1 MMLALERAP
10 LETGLMY
17 SALVFLVAAVA
28 VVPLCKRLGLGE
40 VLGYLLAG
48 VAIGPAALGLVSEP
62 EQVLGF
68 SQIGI
73 VFLLFIIGLELKL
86 SRLKLMRQAVFVFGG
101 LQLLTASLAIALIAW
116 LLGLSPT
123 ASLIVGF
130 GLGLSSTPLVLQLL
144 GEGGELQ
151 SRQGRYAFSILLFQD
166 MATIPVLA
174 LIPFLGA
181 GANLDGDSSAMIKN
195 VVLGIGAFV
204 ILILCGRYL
213 LRPLFHQVAKVR
225 SREMFLAAALM
236 VVLGA
241 ALLMEQA
248 GLSMALGAFVA
259 GVLLADSE
267 YRPAIE
273 ADIQPFKGLLLG
285 LFFMAVG
292 MTAQIGLLLEEPVR
306 ILLLV
311 LGLFVVKFL
320 MLLLATR
327 LFRRPWPVALR
338 LGVLMGH
345 GGEFGFV
352 LFSAA
357 LTAGLLEAPLVNT
370 LILIVSLSI
379 ALAPLINALALRS
392 GLLAPKKKPSR
403 DYDQPQRV
411 ENQVLI
417 IGFSRFGQVVGRVLQ
432 NLQIPFTVLD
442 SDPERVDFVR
452 RYGHQVYFGDA
463 SRLDLLEAAGAG
475 RAHLLVLAVSDVDVS
490 MRVAR
495 LIRRRF
501 PRAKLLVRARDRY
514 HAQQLMRL
522 GASVVIREL
531 LLSSLEMS
539 RRVLMELGVE
549 DDVARH
555 TVETFRQHDEHTLAQ
570 QMETT
575 REEQQLA
582 QSHAQ
587 ANQELQELFE
597 ADEESLTP
605 GTLEASST
613 LETPLRRS

>member
-1 MMLALERAP
+1 M
-10 LETGLMY
+10 ETGLLY

-28 VVPLCKRLGLGE
+28 VVPLCKWLGLGE

-48 VAIGPAALGLVSEP
+48 VAIGPAALGLVREP

-86 SRLKLMRQAVFVFGG
+86 SRLKLMRQSVFVFGG
-101 LQLLTASLAIALIAW
+101 LQLLTASLAIALVAW

-123 ASLIVGF
+123 AALIVGF

-181 GANLDGDSSAMIKN
+181 GANLNGNSSEI
-195 VVLGIGAFV
+195 VREIVLGIGAFAL
-204 ILILCGRYL
+204 LILCGRYL
-213 LRPLFHQVAKVR
+213 LRPLFHQVAKMR

-292 MTAQIGLLLEEPVR
+292 MTAQVGLLLEHPLR

-311 LGLFVVKFL
+311 IGLSVLKFL
-320 MLLLATR
+320 MLVVATR
-327 LFRRPWPVALR
+327 LYRRPWTVALR

-357 LTAGLLEAPLVNT
+357 LSASVLEASLVDT

-392 GLLAPKKKPSR
+392 GLLAHKRPTREFDRPR
-403 DYDQPQRV
+403 DHEPR
-411 ENQVLI
+411 VLI

-475 RAHLLVLAVSDVDVS
+475 RAHLLVLAVSEVDMS
-490 MRVAR
+490 LRVAG

-501 PRAKLLVRARDRY
+501 PRARLLARARDRY

-522 GASVVIREL
+522 GVSVVIREL
-531 LLSSLEMS
+531 LLSSLEMT
-539 RRVLMELGVE
+539 RRVLTELGVKDE
-549 DDVARH
+549 IARH
-555 TVETFRQHDEHTLAQ
+555 TIETFRQHDEHTLMR
-570 QMETT
+570 QMEAS
-575 REEQQLA
+575 REEQQQP

-587 ANQELQELFE
+587 ANRELQELFE
-597 ADEESLTP
+597 ADAESLTP
-605 GTLEASST
+605 GTLE
-613 LETPLRRS
+613 TPSPRR

>member
-1 MMLALERAP
+1 MEA
-10 LETGLMY
+10 GLMY

-48 VAIGPAALGLVSEP
+48 VAIGPAALGLVREP

-86 SRLKLMRQAVFVFGG
+86 SRLKLMRRAVFVFGG
-101 LQLLTASLAIALIAW
+101 LQLLTASLAIAVIAW

-123 ASLIVGF
+123 AALIVGF

-144 GEGGELQ
+144 GEGGEMQ

-181 GANLDGDSSAMIKN
+181 GANLDGNSSD
-195 VVLGIGAFV
+195 VLGDIVLGLGAFAL
-204 ILILCGRYL
+204 LILCGRYL
-213 LRPLFHQVAKVR
+213 LRPLFHQVAKMR

-259 GVLLADSE
+259 GVLLAGSE

-292 MTAQIGLLLEEPVR
+292 MTAQVGLLLEEPLR

-311 LGLFVVKFL
+311 LGLSVVKFL
-320 MLLLATR
+320 MLLVATR
-327 LFRRPWPVALR
+327 LFRRPWAVALR

-352 LFSAA
+352 LFSTA
-357 LTAGLLEAPLVNT
+357 LSAGVLEASLADT

-379 ALAPLINALALRS
+379 ALAPLTNALALRS
-392 GLLAPKKKPSR
+392 GLLAHKKPTR
-403 DYDQPQRV
+403 EYDRPQDHEPR
-411 ENQVLI
+411 VLI

-432 NLQIPFTVLD
+432 SLQIPFTVLD

-475 RAHLLVLAVSDVDVS
+475 RAHLLVLAVSEVDMS
-490 MRVAR
+490 LRVAG

-501 PRAKLLVRARDRY
+501 PRARLLARARDRY

-522 GASVVIREL
+522 GVSVVIREL
-531 LLSSLEMS
+531 LLSSLEMT
-539 RRVLMELGVE
+539 RRVLMELGVKDE
-549 DDVARH
+549 IAQH
-555 TVETFRQHDEHTLAQ
+555 TIETFHRHDEHTLAR
-570 QMETT
+570 QMEAS
-575 REEQQLA
+575 REEQQQP

-587 ANQELQELFE
+587 ANRELQELFE
-597 ADEESLTP
+597 ADAESLTP
-605 GTLEASST
+605 GTLE
-613 LETPLRRS
+613 EPPPRP

>member
-1 MMLALERAP
+1 
-10 LETGLMY
+10 MY

-48 VAIGPAALGLVSEP
+48 VAIGPAALGLVREP

-86 SRLKLMRQAVFVFGG
+86 SRLKLMRRAVFVFGG
-101 LQLLTASLAIALIAW
+101 LQLLTASLAIAVIAW

-123 ASLIVGF
+123 AALIVGF

-144 GEGGELQ
+144 GEGGEMQ

-181 GANLDGDSSAMIKN
+181 GANLDGNSSD
-195 VVLGIGAFV
+195 VLGDIVLGLGAFAL
-204 ILILCGRYL
+204 LILCGRYL
-213 LRPLFHQVAKVR
+213 LRPLFHQVAKMR

-259 GVLLADSE
+259 GVLLAGSE

-292 MTAQIGLLLEEPVR
+292 MTAQVGLLLEEPLR

-311 LGLFVVKFL
+311 LGLSVVKFL
-320 MLLLATR
+320 MLLVATR
-327 LFRRPWPVALR
+327 LFRRPWAVALR

-352 LFSAA
+352 LFSTA
-357 LTAGLLEAPLVNT
+357 LSAGVLEASLADT

-379 ALAPLINALALRS
+379 ALAPLTNALALRS
-392 GLLAPKKKPSR
+392 GLLAHKKPTR
-403 DYDQPQRV
+403 EYDRPQDHEPR
-411 ENQVLI
+411 VLI

-432 NLQIPFTVLD
+432 SLQIPFTVLD

-475 RAHLLVLAVSDVDVS
+475 RAHLLVLAVSEVDMS
-490 MRVAR
+490 LRVAG

-501 PRAKLLVRARDRY
+501 PRARLLARARDRY

-522 GASVVIREL
+522 GVSVVIREL
-531 LLSSLEMS
+531 LLSSLEMT
-539 RRVLMELGVE
+539 RRVLMELGVKDE
-549 DDVARH
+549 IAQH
-555 TVETFRQHDEHTLAQ
+555 TIETFHRHDEHTLAR
-570 QMETT
+570 QMEAS
-575 REEQQLA
+575 REEQQQP

-587 ANQELQELFE
+587 ANRELQELFE
-597 ADEESLTP
+597 ADAESLTP
-605 GTLEASST
+605 GTLE
-613 LETPLRRS
+613 EPPPRP

>member
-1 MMLALERAP
+1 MDA
-10 LETGLMY
+10 GLTY

-28 VVPLCKRLGLGE
+28 VVPLCKWLGLGE

-48 VAIGPAALGLVSEP
+48 VAIGPSVLGLVPDP

-86 SRLKLMRQAVFVFGG
+86 SRLKLMRQAVFAFGS
-101 LQLLTASLAIALIAW
+101 LQLVTASLAIALMGW
-116 LLGLSPT
+116 WLGLAPT
-123 ASLIVGF
+123 AALIVGF

-166 MATIPVLA
+166 MATIPLLA

-181 GANLDGDSSAMIKN
+181 DSALDGGAASAFQD
-195 VVLGIGAFV
+195 VGLGIGALAV
-204 ILILCGRYL
+204 LIFGGRYL
-213 LRPLFHQVAKVR
+213 LRPFFHQVARMR

-292 MTAQIGLLLEEPVR
+292 MTAQVELLLAEPLR

-311 LGLFVVKFL
+311 LGLFVVKFF

-327 LFRRPWPVALR
+327 LFRRPWRVGLR
-338 LGVLMGH
+338 LGILMGH

-352 LFSAA
+352 LFSTALAAGVMDAA
-357 LTAGLLEAPLVNT
+357 LVDT

-392 GLLAPKKKPSR
+392 GLLAHKKKPAR
-403 DYDQPQRV
+403 DYDRPEHHRPR
-411 ENQVLI
+411 VLI

-452 RYGHQVYFGDA
+452 RYGHEVYFGDA

-475 RAHLLVLAVSDVDVS
+475 RAHLLVLAVGEVDMS
-490 MRVAR
+490 IRVAS

-501 PRAKLLVRARDRY
+501 PRARLLARARDRY

-522 GASVVIREL
+522 GVSGVIREL
-531 LLSSLEMS
+531 LLSSLEMT
-539 RRVLMELGVE
+539 RRVLLELGVE
-549 DDVARH
+549 DDIARH
-555 TVETFRQHDEHTLAQ
+555 TIETFRQHDEYTLAR
-570 QMETT
+570 QMEAS
-575 REEQQLA
+575 REEQQQP

-587 ANQELQELFE
+587 ANRELQELFQ
-597 ADEESLTP
+597 ADAESLTP
-605 GTLEASST
+605 GTLEA
-613 LETPLRRS
+613 PAPRS

>member
-1 MMLALERAP
+1 M
-10 LETGLMY
+10 ETGLMY

-28 VVPLCKRLGLGE
+28 VVPLCKWLGLGE

-101 LQLLTASLAIALIAW
+101 LQLITASLAIALLAW
-116 LLGLSPT
+116 WLGLAPT
-123 ASLIVGF
+123 AAMIVGF

-151 SRQGRYAFSILLFQD
+151 SRHGRYAFSILLFQD

-181 GANLDGDSSAMIKN
+181 GTDLDGSSSAILKDIG
-195 VVLGIGAFV
+195 LGLGAFV
-204 ILILCGRYL
+204 LLTLCGRYL
-213 LRPLFHQVAKVR
+213 LRPLFHQVAR
-225 SREMFLAAALM
+225 MQSREMFLAVALM

-241 ALLMEQA
+241 ALLMEEA

-338 LGVLMGH
+338 LGILMGH

-357 LTAGLLEAPLVNT
+357 LAAGVLETPLVNR
-370 LILIVSLSI
+370 LILVVSLSI
-379 ALAPLINALALRS
+379 ALAPLINVLARRT
-392 GLLAPKKKPSR
+392 GLLTPRKKPSR
-403 DYDQPQRV
+403 DYDQPHAF
-411 ENQVLI
+411 ETEVLI

-490 MRVAR
+490 MRVAQ

-501 PRAKLLVRARDRY
+501 PRAKLLARARDRY

-539 RRVLMELGVE
+539 RRVLMELGVKDE
-549 DDVARH
+549 VALH
-555 TVETFRQHDEHTLAQ
+555 TIDTFRQHDEHTLAR
-570 QMETT
+570 QMETS
-575 REEQQLA
+575 REQQQLA
-582 QSHAQ
+582 QSHAE

-605 GTLEASST
+605 GSLEASS
-613 LETPLRRS
+613 LEKPFHHS

>member
-1 MMLALERAP
+1 M
-10 LETGLMY
+10 ETGLMY

-28 VVPLCKRLGLGE
+28 VVPLCKKLGLGE

-48 VAIGPAALGLVSEP
+48 VAIGPAALGLVSDP

-101 LQLLTASLAIALIAW
+101 LQLLTAGLAIALIAW

-123 ASLIVGF
+123 AALIVGF

-181 GANLDGDSSAMIKN
+181 GANLDGDSSAIIKDI
-195 VVLGIGAFV
+195 VLGVGAFAV
-204 ILILCGRYL
+204 LILCGHYL

-225 SREMFLAAALM
+225 SREMFLAVALM
-236 VVLGA
+236 VVLGS
-241 ALLMEQA
+241 ALLMEEA

-292 MTAQIGLLLEEPVR
+292 MTAQIGLLLEEPLR

-311 LGLFVVKFL
+311 VGLSVVKFL

-327 LFRRPWPVALR
+327 LFGKPWPTALR
-338 LGVLMGH
+338 LGILMGH

-352 LFSAA
+352 LFSSA
-357 LTAGLLEAPLVNT
+357 LTAGLLEASLANT

-379 ALAPLINALALRS
+379 ALAPLVNALALRS
-392 GLLAPKKKPSR
+392 GLLSSKKKPSR
-403 DYDQPQRV
+403 EYDQHQKF
-411 ENQVLI
+411 ETQVLI

-475 RAHLLVLAVSDVDVS
+475 RAHLLVLAVGDVDVS

-495 LIRRRF
+495 LIRQRF

-514 HAQQLMRL
+514 HDQQLMRL
-522 GASVVIREL
+522 GVSIVIREL

-539 RRVLMELGVE
+539 RRVLMELGVKDE
-549 DDVARH
+549 VAEH
-555 TVETFRQHDEHTLAQ
+555 TIETFYQHDERTLAQ

-575 REEQQLA
+575 RETQQLA
-582 QSHAQ
+582 QSHEQ
-587 ANQELQELFE
+587 ANRELQELFQ

-613 LETPLRRS
+613 LDKSSHHP